1 VGTGGAACGDL
12 SFAIADFQL
21 PGHHQ
26 SALSDLESP
35 MVPMA
40 QPNPQHAV
48 LIAGGAVAGSEAA
61 FQFARRGIVCI
72 VLEQN
77 DRPYGKIEDGLPR
90 WHVNLRLQEE
100 KKIDDKLAR
109 PGVHFVPRTKLGRDL
124 SLEDVLGWGL
134 SAVVL
139 ATGAWRDRP
148 LPVPGIDQFVGRGF
162 YYQNPLVH
170 WFNHYPEP
178 GYRGPEVE
186 LADGS
191 IVVGGGLASLDV
203 VKILMLE
210 TVARA
215 LAAHG
220 HGIGLYE
227 LERRGIKKL
236 LEELGLTL
244 GDVGLRGCT
253 LFYRRRVED
262 MPLAEA
268 PDDAAPQQ
276 MEKTRATRRKLLQN
290 FAEKYLF
297 NFRDQRVPVGYL
309 AEGDRLVGL
318 RLASTEVMDG
328 RAVTLPGTEQ
338 DAAAPLVVS
347 SIGSIPEPIPG
358 MGMRGEVY
366 RIREEK
372 TGEVEGLP
380 GVFAVGNAVTGKGN
394 ILASLKHGRVVS
406 QHMLEHYLLGTA
418 SGYEEVLAE
427 GAGEARDKARA
438 VAERLAGQAPLPGDR
453 VAAILTRVQSLQ
465 ERVGYPGDYRA
476 WIERVRPPQV

>member
-1 VGTGGAACGDL
+1 MPL
-12 SFAIADFQL
+12 
-21 PGHHQ
+21 
-26 SALSDLESP
+26 
-35 MVPMA
+35 
-40 QPNPQHAV
+40 PNPQHVV

-61 FQFARRGIVCI
+61 FQFAQRGIVCI

-100 KKIDDKLAR
+100 KKIDDKLAHA
-109 PGVHFVPRTKLGRDL
+109 GVHFVPRTKLGRDL

-139 ATGAWRDRP
+139 ANGAWRDRP
-148 LPVPGIDQFVGRGF
+148 FPVPGTDQFVGRGF
-162 YYQNPLVH
+162 YYQNPLVY

-178 GYRGPEVE
+178 SYQGPEVE
-186 LADGS
+186 LADGA
-191 IVVGGGLASLDV
+191 IVVGGGLGSLDV

-215 LAAHG
+215 LAARG

-227 LERRGIKKL
+227 LERRGIKKV

-244 GDVGLRGCT
+244 SDLELRGCS
-253 LFYRRRVED
+253 LAYRRRVED
-262 MPLAEA
+262 MPLAEP
-268 PDDAAPQQ
+268 PDNATPQQ

-290 FAEKYLF
+290 FTEKYLF
-297 NFRDQRVPVGYL
+297 KFQDHRVPVGYL
-309 AEGDRLVGL
+309 TASDRLAGL
-318 RLASTEVMDG
+318 RLAATEIKDG

-338 DAAAPLVVS
+338 DAPSPLVVS

-358 MGMRGEVY
+358 IGMQSEVY
-366 RIREEK
+366 RIKDEK

-394 ILASLKHGRVVS
+394 ILVSLKHGRVVS
-406 QHMLEHYLLGTA
+406 QHMLEHYFLGTG
-418 SGYEEVLAE
+418 SGYEEVLAD
-427 GAGEARDKARA
+427 AATEARDKVGA
-438 VAERLAGQAPLPGDR
+438 VAERLAAQAPLPGDR
-453 VAAILTRVQSLQ
+453 VASILARVKTVQ
-465 ERVGYPGDYRA
+465 ERVGYPGDYRT

>member
-1 VGTGGAACGDL
+1 MPV
-12 SFAIADFQL
+12 
-21 PGHHQ
+21 
-26 SALSDLESP
+26 
-35 MVPMA
+35 
-40 QPNPQHAV
+40 PNPQHAV

-61 FQFARRGIVCI
+61 FQFAQRGIVCI

-100 KKIDDKLAR
+100 KKIDDKLAH

-124 SLEDVLGWGL
+124 LLEEVLGWGL

-139 ATGAWRDRP
+139 ANGAWRDRP
-148 LPVPGIDQFVGRGF
+148 LPLPGIDQFVGRGF
-162 YYQNPLVH
+162 YYQNPLVY
-170 WFNHYPEP
+170 WFNHHPES
-178 GYRGPEVE
+178 GYQGPHVE
-186 LADGS
+186 LRDGA
-191 IVVGGGLASLDV
+191 IVIGGGLASLDV

-215 LAAHG
+215 LAARG
-220 HGIGLYE
+220 HGIGLYD
-227 LERRGIKKL
+227 LERRGIRKV

-244 GDVGLRGCT
+244 ADLGLRGCT
-253 LFYRRRVED
+253 LSYRRRVED

-268 PDDAAPQQ
+268 PDNATPQQ
-276 MEKTRATRRKLLQN
+276 VEKTRATRRKLLQN

-297 NFRDQRVPVGYL
+297 TFLDQRVPVGYL
-309 AEGDRLVGL
+309 ADGDRLVGL
-318 RLASTEVMDG
+318 RVAATEVKDG
-328 RAVTLPGTEQ
+328 RAVTLQGTEQ
-338 DAAAPLVVS
+338 EAPSPLVVS

-358 MGMRGEVY
+358 IGMQGDVY
-366 RIREEK
+366 RIRDEM

-394 ILASLKHGRVVS
+394 ILVSLKHGRVVS

-418 SGYEEVLAE
+418 SGFEEVLA
-427 GAGEARDKARA
+427 GAAAEARDKVGA
-438 VAERLAGQAPLPGDR
+438 VAARLAGQTPLSGER
-453 VAAILTRVQSLQ
+453 VADVLSRVQARQ

-476 WIERVRPPQV
+476 WIERVRLPRI

>member
-1 VGTGGAACGDL
+1 MGAM
-12 SFAIADFQL
+12 
-21 PGHHQ
+21 
-26 SALSDLESP
+26 AL
-35 MVPMA
+35 
-40 QPNPQHAV
+40 PNPQHAV
-48 LIAGGAVAGSEAA
+48 LIVGGAVAGSEAA
-61 FQFARRGIVCI
+61 FQFAQRGILSL

-100 KKIDDKLAR
+100 KKIDEKLAR
-109 PGVHFVPRTKLGRDL
+109 TGVHFVPRTRLGQDL
-124 SLEDVLGWGL
+124 FLEDVLAWGL

-139 ATGAWRDRP
+139 ANGAWRDRP
-148 LPVPGIDQFVGRGF
+148 LPLPGVDEYLERGF
-162 YYQNPLVH
+162 YYQNPLVY

-178 GYRGPEVE
+178 GYQGPQVE
-186 LADGS
+186 LEDGA

-215 LAAHG
+215 LAARG

-227 LERRGIKKL
+227 LERRGIKKA

-244 GDVGLRGCT
+244 AGLGLRGCS
-253 LFYRRRVED
+253 LCYRRRVED

-268 PDDAAPQQ
+268 PDNATPQQ
-276 MEKTRATRRKLLQN
+276 VEKTRATRRKLLQN
-290 FAEKYLF
+290 FTEKYLF
-297 NFRDQRVPVGYL
+297 TFQDQRVPVGYV
-309 AEGDRLVGL
+309 AEGDRLAGL
-318 RLASTEVMDG
+318 RLAATEVRDG
-328 RAVTLPGTEQ
+328 RAVTLQGTEQ
-338 DAAAPLVVS
+338 EARAPLVVS

-358 MGMRGEVY
+358 IGMRGEVY
-366 RIREEK
+366 RIRDEK

-394 ILASLKHGRVVS
+394 ILVSMKHGRVVS

-418 SGYEEVLAE
+418 TGYEEVLA
-427 GAGEARDKARA
+427 GAETEARQRVDV
-438 VAERLAGQAPLPGDR
+438 VAERLAGQAPLPGER
-453 VAAILTRVQSLQ
+453 VAAILSRIKGLQ
-465 ERVGYPGDYRA
+465 ERVGYPGEYRA